1 MTIHTLK
8 SVHIFNKFQHV
19 KCISKSQTYL
29 YHNIKLVLFHLISM
43 ADDKTLA
50 LRLYF
55 PSKNIILC
63 ALSSEQTRT
72 DLHILLQGNTVKKHS
87 GFLYDK
93 DTEWELG

>member
-1 MTIHTLK
+1 MTNTLK

-55 PSKNIILC
+55 PQRVTYSVHQ
-63 ALSSEQTRT
+63 A
-72 DLHILLQGNTVKKHS
+72 V
-87 GFLYDK
+87 DK
-93 DTEWELG
+93 LE